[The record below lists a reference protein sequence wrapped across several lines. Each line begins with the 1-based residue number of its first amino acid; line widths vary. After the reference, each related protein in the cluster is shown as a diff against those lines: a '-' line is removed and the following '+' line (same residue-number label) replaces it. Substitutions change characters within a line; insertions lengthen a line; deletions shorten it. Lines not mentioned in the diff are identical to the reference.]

1 MFLIVFLALSKFC
14 VLDVTPSKQS
24 ICCFFRVQTL
34 TAPDSW
40 TLRDDELITIKHKRI
55 RPAYMRARCIN
66 SASVLLQKHT
76 VPVSPAAKN
85 PSECDFV
92 PSRYSIQSGYGSAIS
107 EKERP
112 DAVQS
117 ASTSSGVTITSLSA
131 PEQHAP
137 QSLQEKSAAWIFSM
151 SPSLPLIDIC
161 LRVHESK
168 IESLPE

>member
-1 MFLIVFLALSKFC
+1 MFLILFLALSKFC

-85 PSECDFV
+85 PSECDFCTIEILHPV
-92 PSRYSIQSGYGSAIS
+92 RIRLCNLRKRKTGCSAECVHLIRRYHNLIVRARTA
-107 EKERP
+107 RP
-112 DAVQS
+112 AELTGKIRRLDFFDE
-117 ASTSSGVTITSLSA
+117 SLSPA
-131 PEQHAP
+131 H
-137 QSLQEKSAAWIFSM
+137 
-151 SPSLPLIDIC
+151 
-161 LRVHESK
+161 
-168 IESLPE
+168 